1 MSKKH
6 FDVSRFWKIMERI
19 ALVATI
25 IGAFVGVLAWLGAN
39 PYVKLSK
46 KTDKGLV
53 SIQQK
58 CDASSAEISKMDPT
72 EVPQEVMQVH
82 QMMLE
87 MKNDYQLVNKY
98 IKHKKEIS
106 RRKYLKSLSTV
117 ELVKLAIDEREVSG
131 TLIRESLMPSISKID
146 EPSNQLDEKVSAIYK
161 MNHQNLYD
169 ESKVV
174 YKKMLNWQT
183 EMKEID
189 VELNDYMKRFNPY
202 NNQNKPER
210 KLFKI
215 CKKVIYAKKEVK
227 SLKEWCKYI
236 EMYVDYLSELQEY
249 YIQNQSNKKLN

>member
-1 MSKKH
+1 MCKKN
-6 FDVSRFWKIMERI
+6 FDASRFWKIMERI

-58 CDASSAEISKMDPT
+58 CDASSAAISKMNPT
-72 EVPQEVMQVH
+72 EVPQEVMQAH

-87 MKNDYQLVNKY
+87 LKNDYQLVDKY

-106 RRKYLKSLSTV
+106 RRRYLKSLSTV
-117 ELVKLAIDEREVSG
+117 ELVKLAMSEREVSG
-131 TLIRESLMPSISKID
+131 ALICESLMPSISKID
-146 EPSNQLDEKVSAIYK
+146 EPSNQPDEKASAIYK
-161 MNHQNLYD
+161 MNYQKLYD

-174 YKKMLNWQT
+174 YKKMLGWQS

-189 VELNDYMKRFNPY
+189 VELNDYMKTFNPY

-215 CKKVIYAKKEVK
+215 CKKIIYAEKEVE
-227 SLKEWCKYI
+227 SLEEWCKYI
-236 EMYVDYLSELQEY
+236 EMYIDYLSELQEY
-249 YIQNQSNKKLN
+249 YIQNQSKKS

>member
-1 MSKKH
+1 
-6 FDVSRFWKIMERI
+6 MERI

-58 CDASSAEISKMDPT
+58 CDASSAAISKMNPT
-72 EVPQEVMQVH
+72 EVPQEVMQAH

-87 MKNDYQLVNKY
+87 LKNDYQLVDKY
-98 IKHKKEIS
+98 
-106 RRKYLKSLSTV
+106 
-117 ELVKLAIDEREVSG
+117 ELVKLAMSEREVSG
-131 TLIRESLMPSISKID
+131 ALICESLMPSISKID
-146 EPSNQLDEKVSAIYK
+146 EPSNQPDEKASAIYK
-161 MNHQNLYD
+161 MNYQKLYD

-174 YKKMLNWQT
+174 YKKMLGWQS

-189 VELNDYMKRFNPY
+189 VELNDYMKTFNPY

-215 CKKVIYAKKEVK
+215 CKKIIYAEKEVE
-227 SLKEWCKYI
+227 SLEEWCKYI
-236 EMYVDYLSELQEY
+236 EMYIDYLSELQEY
-249 YIQNQSNKKLN
+249 YIQNQSKKS